1 MLKGI
6 SPLLFP
12 ELLKVLAEMGH
23 GDEIV
28 LSDAHFPAYA
38 AGVPVLQA
46 PGVDVPQLLNA
57 ILNVWKLDQY
67 VEKPAV
73 MMAPVK
79 GDTLDENYVALC
91 RKVMQDNG
99 EKGEID
105 FIDRFDF
112 YDRTKK
118 VHCVVVTGETRKYG
132 NLLLKKGVIC

>member
-1 MLKGI
+1 MLKNI
-6 SPLLFP
+6 PKIVSP
-12 ELLKVLAEMGH
+12 ELLKILCEMGH
-23 GDEIV
+23 GDEMV

-46 PGVDVPQLLNA
+46 TGVNVPELLDA
-57 ILNVWKLDQY
+57 ILGVWQLDQY

-73 MMAPVK
+73 MMAPVP

-91 RKVMQDNG
+91 RKVMQDHG

-105 FIDRFDF
+105 FIERFAF
-112 YDRTKK
+112 YERTRK

-132 NLLLKKGVIC
+132 NLLIKKGVIC

>member
-46 PGVDVPQLLNA
+46 AGVDVPQLLDA
-57 ILNVWKLDQY
+57 ILDVWQLDQY

-73 MMAPVK
+73 MMAAVP
-79 GDTLDENYVALC
+79 GDSLDENYVALC
-91 RKVMQDNG
+91 RKVMQEHG
-99 EKGEID
+99 EKGNID

>member
-99 EKGEID
+99 EKGAID

>member
-23 GDEIV
+23 GDEII
-28 LSDAHFPAYA
+28 LSDAHFPACA

-46 PGVDVPQLLNA
+46 PGMDVPELLDA
-57 ILNVWKLDQY
+57 ILGVWQLDQY
-67 VEKPAV
+67 VENPAV
-73 MMAPVK
+73 MMAAVP
-79 GDTLDENYVALC
+79 GDTLDEDYVALC
-91 RKVMQDNG
+91 RKTMQDHG
-99 EKGEID
+99 EKGAID
-105 FIDRFDF
+105 FIERFSF
-112 YDRTKK
+112 YERAKK

>member
-12 ELLKVLAEMGH
+12 ELLKMLAEMGH

-46 PGVDVPQLLNA
+46 PGVDVPQLLDA
-57 ILNVWKLDQY
+57 ICAVWQLDQY

-73 MMAPVK
+73 MMRAVP
-79 GDTLDENYVALC
+79 GDSLDETYVSLC
-91 RKVMQDNG
+91 RSVMQKHG

-112 YDRTKK
+112 YKRTEK
-118 VHCVVVTGETRKYG
+118 VHCVVVTGEVRKYG
-132 NLLLKKGVIC
+132 NLLLKKGVIS

>member
-38 AGVPVLQA
+38 AGGPVLQA
-46 PGVDVPQLLNA
+46 AGVDVPQLLDA
-57 ILNVWKLDQY
+57 LLDVWQLDQY

-73 MMAPVK
+73 MMAAVP
-79 GDTLDENYVALC
+79 GDSLVENYVALC
-91 RKVMQDNG
+91 RKVMQEHG
-99 EKGEID
+99 EKGNID